1 MMGVQ
6 SVMKPI
12 GILIY
17 KGSLFLTHLLEE
29 TQVDSWLLQVDVETD
44 VKLFV

>member
-1 MMGVQ
+1 MGVQ
-6 SVMKPI
+6 SVKKPVT
-12 GILIY
+12 ILIN

-29 TQVDSWLLQVDVETD
+29 TQLDNWLLQVDVETD